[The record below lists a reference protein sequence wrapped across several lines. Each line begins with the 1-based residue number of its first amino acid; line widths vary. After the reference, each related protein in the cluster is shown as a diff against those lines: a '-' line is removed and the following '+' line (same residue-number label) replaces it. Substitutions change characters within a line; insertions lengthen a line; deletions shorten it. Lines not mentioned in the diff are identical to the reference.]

1 MYVPCTTFH
10 YKPYQSLFTR
20 IIGNDNLF
28 KGLSTFAVEMSELRT
43 ILKLANQN
51 SLILGDELC
60 SGTETQSAIS
70 IFVAG
75 IQHFHRE
82 KSSFLFATHL
92 HEIVDYDELQ
102 LDTVKLKH
110 MSVVYDKASGVLVYD
125 RKLKDG
131 PGDNMYGLEVC
142 KSLSLPQDF
151 LTTAYSIREKYAPT
165 SILSLKT
172 SRYNAKKIVGA
183 CEQCGK
189 KGKEIHHLQYQED
202 AVDGFITTEDS
213 VFPKHHIAN
222 LMTLCEKC
230 HDMIHKTKTRIK
242 KVKTSK
248 GITHVNV

>member
-1 MYVPCTTFH
+1 
-10 YKPYQSLFTR
+10 
-20 IIGNDNLF
+20 
-28 KGLSTFAVEMSELRT
+28 MSELRT

-75 IQHFHRE
+75 IQQFHRE

-102 LDTVKLKH
+102 LDTVKMKH
-110 MSVVYDKASGVLVYD
+110 MSVIYDRATGVLVYD

-142 KSLSLPQDF
+142 KSLSLPPDF
-151 LTTAYSIREKYAPT
+151 ITSAYAIRQKYKPD
-165 SILSLKT
+165 SILSLKP
-172 SRYNAKKIVGA
+172 SRYNAKKLMGP

-189 KGKEIHHLQYQED
+189 PGKEIHHLQYQED
-202 AVDGFITTEDS
+202 AMDGFIQTDDA
-213 VFPKHHIAN
+213 VFPKNHLAN
-222 LMTLCEKC
+222 LMSLCEKC
-230 HDMIHKTKTRIK
+230 HDVIHQKKTRMK

>member
-1 MYVPCTTFH
+1 
-10 YKPYQSLFTR
+10 
-20 IIGNDNLF
+20 
-28 KGLSTFAVEMSELRT
+28 
-43 ILKLANQN
+43 
-51 SLILGDELC
+51 
-60 SGTETQSAIS
+60 
-70 IFVAG
+70 
-75 IQHFHRE
+75 
-82 KSSFLFATHL
+82 
-92 HEIVDYDELQ
+92 
-102 LDTVKLKH
+102 
-110 MSVVYDKASGVLVYD
+110 
-125 RKLKDG
+125 
-131 PGDNMYGLEVC
+131 MYGLEVC

-151 LTTAYSIREKYAPT
+151 LTTAYLIREKYAPT

-172 SRYNAKKIVGA
+172 SRYNAKKLVGA

-248 GITHVNV
+248 GITYVNV